1 MPKRLA
7 HVCFVVSDLD
17 KAVSFYRDALGMTEA
32 FPFIDTDGRQYGQYL
47 HVGGGTFLEL
57 FVGERGERDDTQ
69 SYRHFCLQ
77 VEDLAAEVE
86 RLGAAGVAVS
96 PIKLGTDRSYQ
107 AWLEDPDGNRIE
119 LHQYTP
125 DSKQLP
131 WAT

>member
-1 MPKRLA
+1 MVKRLA
-7 HVCFVVSDLD
+7 HLCLVVSDLD

-32 FPFIDTDGRQYGQYL
+32 FPFIDTGGRQYGQYL
-47 HVGGGTFLEL
+47 HAGEGTFLEL
-57 FVGERGERDDTQ
+57 FVGTHDPRHDGQ

-77 VEDLAAEVE
+77 VEDLAAEVD
-86 RLGAAGVAVS
+86 RLRTAGVTVS
-96 PIKLGTDRSYQ
+96 DIKLGTDRSYQ

-125 DSKQLP
+125 DSKQVP